1 MKPYKYNPLFEKSC
15 PGKVNYTVGIVIK
28 SDLKTVWENVCK
40 ADLVKK
46 YFTTDARRDLD
57 KGGEV
62 LWVWGDE
69 AALLNVL
76 EVYPDEKLI
85 FEWNGTNVDYKIK
98 AEFIFE
104 NINGKVKIKIKETG
118 WDGDESG
125 AKSAFANCS
134 GWTEFL
140 NALKVYTEYNIAY
153 LNK

>member
-1 MKPYKYNPLFEKSC
+1 MKPYKYNSLFEKSC

-69 AALLNVL
+69 AALLN
-76 EVYPDEKLI
+76 
-85 FEWNGTNVDYKIK
+85 
-98 AEFIFE
+98 FE